1 MLQMGLKFK
10 HGDPVRFLNDTG
22 GGVVSRISADGLI
35 FVQTDDGFE
44 IPVPAK
50 ELIYAG
56 DFELSDKDRP
66 ESSGRVQEPA
76 RTVTRENTQT
86 SVTAERPALQGLPE
100 NISPDARVN
109 LLLGIIPD
117 NPGPVFNSELAIYL
131 INDSRYFAYYSVGS
145 WERGNYYHLST
156 GLIES
161 DTKNLLAVLD
171 QTTISKISGM
181 HVQLIWLS
189 GGRYIRKA
197 PLDELIDFQLINFSK
212 ESYYHENVYFD
223 EKAILLSLAGRDE
236 QVEQME
242 KTVPGTIR
250 AEKGDTGPGKPIP
263 VKQNNRTDTMEI
275 DLHMDETDLQKSQF
289 SLSGILA
296 LQMSRFHAALEEA
309 VSKKFKRLVIIH
321 GVGQGTLKMQIRKEL
336 QEKYP
341 GYIFQD
347 ASFREYGFGATMVHL
362 NTDKKQ

>member
-1 MLQMGLKFK
+1 MGLKFK
-10 HGDPVRFLNDTG
+10 KGDPVRFLNDTG
-22 GGVVSRISADGLI
+22 GGVISSISPEGLI

-50 ELIYAG
+50 ELVHAG
-56 DFELSDKDRP
+56 SFELPDQDRP
-66 ESSGRVQEPA
+66 ETSGPFQTPPK
-76 RTVTRENTQT
+76 TVAPEKTQT
-86 SVTAERPALQGLPE
+86 PVAAELPAKQELPQ
-100 NISPDARVN
+100 NISPDARVH

-131 INDSRYFAYYSVGS
+131 INDSPYFAYYSVGS
-145 WERGNYYHLST
+145 WERGIYFHLSS
-156 GLIES
+156 GMIES
-161 DTKNLLAVLD
+161 DTKNLISVLD
-171 QTTISKISGM
+171 QTAMSKISGI
-181 HVQLIWLS
+181 HIQGIWLG
-189 GGRYIRKA
+189 GGRYNRKQ
-197 PLDELIDFQLINFSK
+197 PIDELVDIQMINFSK
-212 ESYYHENVYFD
+212 ESYYHESAYFN
-223 EKAILLSLAGRDE
+223 EKAILLSLTGRDE
-236 QVEQME
+236 QSDHMG
-242 KTVPGTIR
+242 KTIPDTIKL
-250 AEKGDTGPGKPIP
+250 EKGDSVSFDP
-263 VKQNNRTDTMEI
+263 VPKKQDNKTDTMEI
-275 DLHMDETDLQKSQF
+275 DLHMDETDLQRSQF
-289 SLSGILA
+289 SFSGILA